1 MIKALNS
8 NQIPLRHHK
17 FQVKTQLVQEQPQVS
32 LMLTNTKTQV
42 NQIPQAN
49 QVLLNNLSLEQLMTS
64 VSLPRKDLLTLCFV
78 STFLGLVSSRLPR
91 M

>member
-1 MIKALNS
+1 MIKTLNS

-17 FQVKTQLVQEQPQVS
+17 FKVKCQLEQEPPQVS
-32 LMLTNTKTQV
+32 LMLTNTKPQV
-42 NQIPQAN
+42 NQTPQAN
-49 QVLLNNLSLEQLMTS
+49 QVPLNNLSLEQLMTS

-78 STFLGLVSSRLPR
+78 NTSLGLVSSRLPR